1 MIAEKGAAQRSTR
14 KPRPVPPDVLEKV
27 FLFGNSN
34 EEKRFRNR
42 EPRPAPRHRKRV
54 FGQPPW

>member
-42 EPRPAPRHRKRV
+42 EARPAPRHRKTV
-54 FGQPPW
+54 